1 MHIYILYICVYIYI
15 YIYIYIIYVYNS
27 LEALADLFIFR
38 NCQWKS
44 FFYTT
49 LSVTIHSPTAYML
62 H

>member
-1 MHIYILYICVYIYI
+1 MHIYILYICVYI